1 MRQVLKITMPLT
13 SLYEVDVKS
22 PFVLTSLYEV
32 DVKSPFVLTTLYAV
46 SIKRL
51 FTLKLSYE
59 MSAKSSY
66 ATYVFIL
73 FTHTEFGEYLF
84 YKVISYFFTYYESKA
99 FICIMK
105 IYGVEIFTKSLLYR
119 VFYKA

>member
-1 MRQVLKITMPLT
+1 MRQVFKIPMPL
-13 SLYEVDVKS
+13 K
-22 PFVLTSLYEV
+22 SLYEV
-32 DVKSPFVLTTLYAV
+32 DVKSPFVLTTLYVV
-46 SIKRL
+46 SVKRL

-59 MSAKSSY
+59 MSAKSSF
-66 ATYVFIL
+66 ATYVFINTL

>member
-1 MRQVLKITMPLT
+1 MRQVFKIPMPLK

-22 PFVLTSLYEV
+22 PFVL
-32 DVKSPFVLTTLYAV
+32 PTLYVV
-46 SIKRL
+46 SVKRL

-59 MSAKSSY
+59 MSAKSSF
-66 ATYVFIL
+66 ATYVFTL

-105 IYGVEIFTKSLLYR
+105 IYGVEIFTKPLLYR
-119 VFYKA
+119 AFYKA